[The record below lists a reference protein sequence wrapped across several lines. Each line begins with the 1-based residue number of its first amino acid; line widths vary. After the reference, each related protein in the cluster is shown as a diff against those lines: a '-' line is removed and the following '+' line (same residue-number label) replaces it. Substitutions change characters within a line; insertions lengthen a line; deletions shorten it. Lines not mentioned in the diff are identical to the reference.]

1 MRLSVVQFFKKSVNG
16 HIFRGKY
23 RLVKRVS
30 LQAMN
35 TLQKEYEIQ
44 DRNMF
49 LLRHPYLTP
58 VSSLKPIRKIQFF
71 YYFPIVP
78 PLVTL
83 QEESH
88 GHAKA
93 LGKTANKIDMWNNSR
108 VTMKPSV
115 TLEERLAHLNVSKS
129 WDN

>member
-44 DRNMF
+44 DRNMM
-49 LLRHPYLTP
+49 LLRHPYLTA
-58 VSSLKPIRKIQFF
+58 VSVRNSLF
-71 YYFPIVP
+71 
-78 PLVTL
+78 
-83 QEESH
+83 S
-88 GHAKA
+88 
-93 LGKTANKIDMWNNSR
+93 
-108 VTMKPSV
+108 
-115 TLEERLAHLNVSKS
+115 LETP
-129 WDN
+129 